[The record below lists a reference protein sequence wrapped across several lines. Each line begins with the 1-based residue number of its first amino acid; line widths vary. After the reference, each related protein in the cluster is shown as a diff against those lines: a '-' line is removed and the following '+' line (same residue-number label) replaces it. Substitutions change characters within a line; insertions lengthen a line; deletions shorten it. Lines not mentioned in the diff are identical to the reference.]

1 MILIFSTSGGL
12 CNQFFDIVYAINFC
26 VYYNYQFSFKYCSF
40 RNKDLISW
48 VYQDF
53 NKLFDISEILKE
65 SKNLYIDQIDLIEIT
80 EENTY
85 NFSNNYSDNSKL
97 FGNTQTDLI
106 SVLNKIDKKYIMIPL
121 FRMFKSTIN
130 RKCMMDKILPSIRL
144 INLYNNIKN
153 KLLNNNEKYNFI
165 HYRYEHDFVNYYG
178 IKIEPFKDLY
188 LRLKNKFKNT
198 TLKIYIATSN
208 FKSIID
214 LNDID
219 LNDPDFNQIITK
231 NEDELVDYNFE
242 ELAFIDFMFGKNS
255 EEVYGHKQSS
265 FSYTLNN
272 MKGINNYY
280 NI

>member
-1 MILIFSTSGGL
+1 MILIFSTCGGL
-12 CNQFFDIVYAINFC
+12 CNQLFDILYAINFC

-65 SKNLYIDQIDLIEIT
+65 SKNLYIDLIEIT

-97 FGNTQTDLI
+97 FGKTQTDLI

-121 FRMFKSTIN
+121 FRMFKSSIQN
-130 RKCMMDKILPSIRL
+130 KLIQNKILPPIGL

-165 HYRYEHDFVNYYG
+165 HYRYEHDFINFFK
-178 IKIEPFKDLY
+178 IKITPFKDMY
-188 LRLKNKFKNT
+188 LHIKNKFKNT

-208 FKSIID
+208 FKSLID

-272 MKGINNYY
+272 MKGTGNYY